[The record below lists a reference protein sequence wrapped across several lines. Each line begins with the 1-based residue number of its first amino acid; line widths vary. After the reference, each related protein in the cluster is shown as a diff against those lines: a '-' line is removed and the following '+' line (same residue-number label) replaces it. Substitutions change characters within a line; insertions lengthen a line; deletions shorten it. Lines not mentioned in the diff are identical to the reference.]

1 MIPASA
7 RYVLIG
13 AFSDEAGAATARQAL
28 AARGYSVGQ
37 GRVKGDA
44 SPLRLIMAGPFADR
58 RALIVALNDLRRN
71 GYPGAVAR

>member
-1 MIPASA
+1 M
-7 RYVLIG
+7 
-13 AFSDEAGAATARQAL
+13 